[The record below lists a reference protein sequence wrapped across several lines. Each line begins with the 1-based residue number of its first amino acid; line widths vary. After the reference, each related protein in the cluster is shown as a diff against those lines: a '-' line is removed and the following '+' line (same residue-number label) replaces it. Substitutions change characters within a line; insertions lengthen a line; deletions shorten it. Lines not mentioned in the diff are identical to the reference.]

1 MKLRIFKQKRNAFLR
16 KHTLTYPSGWPM
28 MILLYMGV
36 YEMGKRKNEYIFA
49 PEKQKTG
56 RLGCLATV
64 LAMIVALVL
73 ATFLL
78 NSCRQQPR
86 FAPERARLG
95 DGAGQDV

>member
-78 NSCRQQPR
+78 NHAANSRVSLLS
-86 FAPERARLG
+86 ERCLLYTSRC
-95 DGAGQDV
+95 V

>member
-1 MKLRIFKQKRNAFLR
+1 
-16 KHTLTYPSGWPM
+16 M

-78 NSCRQQPR
+78 NHAANSRVSLLS
-86 FAPERARLG
+86 ERVSD